1 MKEMDFIFERQRIAW
16 QRGLDVLKPTQSQ
29 LEHGLELHKNLF
41 CISLGNCAFGFA
53 TFDNRNIFFFRF
65 FGN

>member
-29 LEHGLELHKNLF
+29 LEHGLELHENMF
-41 CISLGNCAFGFA
+41 VTDHFGFLPRS
-53 TFDNRNIFFFRF
+53 FRKNRP
-65 FGN
+65 